1 MPATQAQAKAA
12 AEAEARRR
20 AEDEARKA
28 AARAAAVRPDA
39 AAIRQASKWSISHS
53 QSDIKFT
60 PGRP

>member
-1 MPATQAQAKAA
+1 MPAMQAQAKAA

-39 AAIRQASKWSISHS
+39 SAIRQANVWLRSHS
-53 QSDIKFT
+53 
-60 PGRP
+60 

>member
-28 AARAAAVRPDA
+28 AARAAAVRPEA
-39 AAIRQASKWSISHS
+39 AAIRQASNLAYCSHVKAVVG
-53 QSDIKFT
+53 Q
-60 PGRP
+60 P